1 MRRSLS
7 GPKRE
12 GGREL
17 KTDLDKKTSQER
29 KLSFISYFKLHLKNK
44 MIAFFFKTHAKA
56 HLHLGPGIELVNPN
70 IVYPRNRF
78 CAHA

>member
-12 GGREL
+12 GGMEL

-29 KLSFISYFKLHLKNK
+29 KLFFIPYFKLHLKSK
-44 MIAFFFKTHAKA
+44 TSFLVKTHANA
-56 HLHLGPGIELVNPN
+56 HLHL
-70 IVYPRNRF
+70 
-78 CAHA
+78 